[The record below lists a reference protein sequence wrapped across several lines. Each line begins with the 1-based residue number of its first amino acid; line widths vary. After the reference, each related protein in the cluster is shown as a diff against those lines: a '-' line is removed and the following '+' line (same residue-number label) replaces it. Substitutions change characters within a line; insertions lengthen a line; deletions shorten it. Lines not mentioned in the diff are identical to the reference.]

1 MAGKAAKVVIT
12 ERQQDVLQQ
21 LSRATTIAVRLQQRA
36 QIILLAFEG
45 KLNQEIES
53 LVGLGR
59 DQVGLWR
66 RRWQENFERLTI
78 VECMESPT
86 SLRKDIEEVLSV
98 TNNALVLRRH
108 LPPNS

>member
-12 ERQQDVLQQ
+12 ERQQDVLQK
-21 LSRATTIAVRLQQRA
+21 LARATTIAVRLQQRA

-59 DQVGLWR
+59 DQVGGSGDSDR
-66 RRWQENFERLTI
+66 RKTPNGSRL
-78 VECMESPT
+78 
-86 SLRKDIEEVLSV
+86 LKAW
-98 TNNALVLRRH
+98 NH
-108 LPPNS
+108 PPL

>member
-12 ERQQDVLQQ
+12 ERQQDVLQK
-21 LSRATTIAVRLQQRA
+21 LARATTVAVRLQQRA

-59 DQVGLWR
+59 DQVGVWR
-66 RRWQENFERLTI
+66 
-78 VECMESPT
+78 
-86 SLRKDIEEVLSV
+86 
-98 TNNALVLRRH
+98 
-108 LPPNS
+108 